1 MKLSLIIPAY
11 NEEGYLADCL
21 RHAQDEIA
29 RQSSRGPFEIIVI
42 NNASTDRTAEIAA
55 GFAGVRVVTEQKKGL
70 THARQRGLD
79 EARGE
84 ILAYIDADTR
94 MAPGWLAR
102 VLDLYQAKPDAVC
115 VSGPYAYYDLAKF
128 KSALV
133 RLYWLM
139 LAKPTYLFTQYM
151 AVGGNFAAR
160 RDALLN
166 IGGFDTNIAFYGED
180 TNIARRL
187 AEVGRVVFDLGL
199 VMPTSA
205 RRLDEEG
212 FVTTAMRYVVNFMSE
227 VVLKRPS
234 TSDYRDVR

>member
-21 RHAQDEIA
+21 RHVLAEVA
-29 RQSSRGPFEIIVI
+29 RQSARGPFEVIVI

-55 GFAGVRVVTEQKKGL
+55 GFPAVRVVTEQKKGL
-70 THARQRGLD
+70 THARQRGLA

-94 MAPGWLAR
+94 MAHGWLGR
-102 VLDLYQAKPDAVC
+102 VLDLYQARPDAVC
-115 VSGPYAYYDLAKF
+115 VSGPYTYYDLAKF

-160 RDALLN
+160 RDALER

-187 AEVGRVVFDLGL
+187 AEVGKVLFDLGL

-234 TSDYRDVR
+234 TSAYRDVR